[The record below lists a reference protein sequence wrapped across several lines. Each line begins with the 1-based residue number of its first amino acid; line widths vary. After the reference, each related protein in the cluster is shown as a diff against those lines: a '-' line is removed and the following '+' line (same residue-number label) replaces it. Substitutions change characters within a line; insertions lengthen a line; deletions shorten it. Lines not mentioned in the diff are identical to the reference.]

1 MSIFLLWIVF
11 CFIAGFVGSER
22 KIGFWS
28 TFFASLFLSP
38 LIGLI
43 IAFNSEK
50 KADEELRQKALEAHQ
65 SQIEVAKYETNTSEL
80 ERISNLKEKGFIT
93 EDEFNTLKE
102 KIINPK

>member
-1 MSIFLLWIVF
+1 MQLKDLSIHLIK
-11 CFIAGFVGSER
+11 S
-22 KIGFWS
+22 
-28 TFFASLFLSP
+28 FLSP

-50 KADEELRQKALEAHQ
+50 KADQKLRQKALEAHQ

-102 KIINPK
+102 KIINSK

>member
-1 MSIFLLWIVF
+1 MRISKNHFIVIPFLKCLY
-11 CFIAGFVGSER
+11 
-22 KIGFWS
+22 
-28 TFFASLFLSP
+28 LFLSP

-65 SQIEVAKYETNTSEL
+65 SQIEVAKYESNTSEL